1 MSLKRYQNELVVL
14 LAFLLMLGALLYKNG
29 QISSQAEYA
38 SSTKQVVSDFKEIV
52 ALKKVWA
59 DKKTSKKVEKLKLLI
74 PAEKVKW
81 SNKSK
86 KLTASYKGLTAA
98 ELNKLV
104 TKILELPVEIQKL
117 EVQNRDSFNV
127 EFIKM
132 QNISSFYDVEFKCKW

>member
-1 MSLKRYQNELVVL
+1 MSLKRYQNEIVAL
-14 LAFLLMLGALLYKNG
+14 LAFLLMLSAFLYKNG
-29 QISSQAEYA
+29 QVSSQVESA
-38 SSTKQVVSDFKEIV
+38 STIKQAVSDFKEIV

-81 SNKSK
+81 SSKSK

-104 TKILELPVEIQKL
+104 TKILELAVEIQKL
-117 EVQNRDSFNV
+117 EVQN
-127 EFIKM
+127 KA
-132 QNISSFYDVEFKCKW
+132 SFYDVEFKCKW